1 MLTSTVLRLNLLFQF
16 WINLNE
22 AKILGMNTNFGAK
35 VLLLLLLKNFGWMKR
50 SIIVS
55 MDRNSVHLLIFY
67 IIEAIATS
75 EIGFS
80 YR

>member
-22 AKILGMNTNFGAK
+22 PKILGMNTNFGAK
-35 VLLLLLLKNFGWMKR
+35 VLLLLLLKNFGWMTR
-50 SIIVS
+50 SMIFS